1 MIFKKNK
8 YILIVG
14 CGRFGAS
21 IAGIISG
28 AGSDVVLIDKK
39 KESFRKL
46 SPAFSGFTIEGD
58 GCDINVLKSGG
69 IEKADIII
77 VATQN
82 DNVNVMVSQ
91 IANKIFQIKE
101 VYVRLYDPDKEILLD
116 GYDVKKIYPARLSL
130 MEFGRLAK
138 EHEADLP
145 PNFDV

>member
-1 MIFKKNK
+1 VIFKKDK

-21 IAGIISG
+21 IAGTISG
-28 AGSDVVLIDKK
+28 AGSNVVLIDKK
-39 KESFRKL
+39 KEAFRKL
-46 SPAFSGFTIEGD
+46 SPAFSGFTLEGD
-58 GCDINVLKSGG
+58 ACDINVLKTGG

-91 IANKIFQIKE
+91 VASKIFQIKE

-116 GYDVKKIYPARLSL
+116 GYDIKKIYPARLSL
-130 MEFGRLAK
+130 MEFERLAK
-138 EHEADLP
+138 EHEADVP
-145 PNFDV
+145 KNFDL